1 MLAAA
6 VFGIATALMN
16 TFFFMGLARTD
27 LGKSVAI
34 EFIGPIA
41 VAAAMTRTARNAE
54 ALLLAASGVVVL
66 GGLEV
71 GDNTIG
77 LLLILAASAMW
88 ALYIVIGSR
97 IAQLRRCVAGLG
109 IGLAI
114 GAVAI
119 TPIGAPGSAHVFTT
133 PRLLVGCVLVGVFSN
148 AIGYGIDQHVLRR
161 IPVRR
166 FSVLLA
172 LLPVTAVVFGW
183 IGLDQVP
190 SPVEFAGMAL
200 VLAGVVLQERDEIPH
215 PARER
220 SPLTHAHADSVQ
232 IRTTVGMMN
241 RRGFSDRPPWI
252 PEAVE
257 VADLDAVAVGVGR
270 RVVGVGLKVE
280 RAHGHVRRVDR
291 QVRPINGSPM
301 REELIASNAWID
313 PTIPGRRRARRLCA
327 ARGQLG
333 RRRLG
338 TMSRRRPGSGW
349 NPLTMPSKRKI
360 GPWTTGIPS

>member
-1 MLAAA
+1 VTAPPGRTRSVRALSSYFDAAAPEPLFVLSAIAQYTGATIAMLLFDEVAPRTVAWLRVASAAAVLILVSPGALHRWTRPQLLAAA

-41 VAAAMTRTARNAE
+41 VAAAMTRTARNAG
-54 ALLLAASGVVVL
+54 ALLLAACGVVVL

-77 LLLILAASAMW
+77 LLWILAASAMW

-97 IAQLRRCVAGLG
+97 IAQLGRGVAGLG

-119 TPIGAPGSAHVFTT
+119 TPIGAPGSADVFTT

-190 SPVEFAGMAL
+190 SPVEFAGIAL

-215 PARER
+215 PA
-220 SPLTHAHADSVQ
+220 A
-232 IRTTVGMMN
+232 G
-241 RRGFSDRPPWI
+241 
-252 PEAVE
+252 EA
-257 VADLDAVAVGVGR
+257 
-270 RVVGVGLKVE
+270 
-280 RAHGHVRRVDR
+280 
-291 QVRPINGSPM
+291 P
-301 REELIASNAWID
+301 
-313 PTIPGRRRARRLCA
+313 
-327 ARGQLG
+327 
-333 RRRLG
+333 
-338 TMSRRRPGSGW
+338 
-349 NPLTMPSKRKI
+349 
-360 GPWTTGIPS
+360 